1 MKISIFKILILVLLF
16 QSCDIYK
23 QASKSKTDTDFKEQI
38 ETKTFR
44 KGDTVTYLV
53 PKISYKD
60 TTIYTT
66 NRQGTT
72 LKTVYNTQGQ
82 IASIDCFASVI
93 EEFKKENRELKEF
106 IKEKDSEKKEE
117 VNTTWILYGF
127 AMIAFLGGIALFLM
141 YKTINRNSLAVA
153 ETLKNISK

>member
-1 MKISIFKILILVLLF
+1 MKSSIFKILVLTLMF

-23 QASKSKTDTDFKEQI
+23 QSSKSKTDTDFKEQI

-53 PKISYKD
+53 PKITYKD

-82 IASIDCFASVI
+82 IKSIDCFASVI

-106 IKEKDSEKKEE
+106 IKEKDSVKKEE

-127 AMIAFLGGIALFLM
+127 GMITILGGIALFLM
-141 YKTINRNSLAVA
+141 YKTINKNSIAISEIA
-153 ETLKNISK
+153 KNLSK